1 VSLTAKYIEKEQI
14 QMTKN
19 ELVLT
24 ASGAVDIPPKAVE
37 KALNAMVDTII
48 EAVASGEGI
57 ILPGFGTFSRK
68 HRDAR
73 TCRNP
78 QTGESMDVPAREVAS
93 FKPGKRL
100 REAVNGG

>member
-1 VSLTAKYIEKEQI
+1 
-14 QMTKN
+14 MTKN
-19 ELVLT
+19 ELVLV
-24 ASGAVDIPPKAVE
+24 ASGATDIPPKAVE
-37 KALNAMVDTII
+37 KALNAALDTII
-48 EAVASGEGI
+48 DAVSSGETI

-78 QTGESMDVPAREVAS
+78 QTGEAMDVPACEVAS

-100 REAVNGG
+100 KEAVKAS